1 MLVTVLA
8 VILAPT
14 TRNPDLCSASD
25 RCLDCVLSRMPATH
39 FASLFRTTHSTSEQG
54 LSKSEHTM
62 TRHFIQTEHEPAG
75 CFVSPSPQLGMCI
88 RWLSGGLYL
97 DIYDRY
103 GVSRSALYTSCLL
116 ERQQRERFSRGFDIT
131 GEVPFLTGKRRHSLG
146 HRSLNPIGNPKH
158 YCSTLTGW
166 VKKFVDTCHIQ
177 HTRTSFLYS
186 SGCLALA
193 FEFSVEKC
201 VVDEQWQ

>member
-1 MLVTVLA
+1 M
-8 VILAPT
+8 AP
-14 TRNPDLCSASD
+14 SAAQVQIAGDCIGSD
-25 RCLDCVLSRMPATH
+25 AGIHNRRHNRSGAFIWEMSQMPATH

-131 GEVPFLTGKRRHSLG
+131 GEVAFYSSGKRRHSLG
-146 HRSLNPIGNPKH
+146 FDIAVATLLGTL
-158 YCSTLTGW
+158 STIAR
-166 VKKFVDTCHIQ
+166 H
-177 HTRTSFLYS
+177 
-186 SGCLALA
+186 
-193 FEFSVEKC
+193 
-201 VVDEQWQ
+201 